1 MENYWK
7 KRGERIKPSEL
18 FYGAWKALLKNKK
31 RSILTMLGI
40 IIGISAVSTIISI
53 GRGFQNFVSESLTL
67 SEGDNV
73 TTNIFFEANDREWM
87 FETKESLFTREDII
101 LVESIDG
108 VKSVKLAQENWD
120 VTNMKI
126 KVGNYDESTDI
137 NLISE
142 RGDQVKYGR
151 SIDIMDIKEK
161 ARVTVIPIEIAVE
174 ISDNIE
180 EVIGSSIKLE
190 STQYTIIGIIGDDTI
205 GVNTEDD
212 FLSQF
217 LFDMIEIPRSTY
229 DLFHEEKFAS
239 NEIALTIQSSY
250 IPSEVSQEVIEKLE
264 EEGHFSERGSYN
276 YMDLTGID
284 DTLAGIFG
292 GITLFIASVA
302 SISLFIAGIGVM
314 NMMYISVSERT
325 KEIGIRR
332 AIGASQKSIQL
343 QFVLEGILMT
353 CIGGL
358 IGYIC
363 GLLFAYIASIFLP
376 FDIGIDIYTISISM
390 GVSTLIGLVFSYAP
404 ASLAGRKEIIDIL

>member
-1 MENYWK
+1 MENFWK

-53 GRGFQNFVSESLTL
+53 GRGFQNFVSESLIL

-87 FETKESLFTREDII
+87 FETKESLFTKEDII

-174 ISDNIE
+174 ISNNIE

-190 STQYTIIGIIGDDTI
+190 GTQYTIIGVIGDDTI
-205 GVNTEDD
+205 GVSTEDG

-250 IPSEVSQEVIEKLE
+250 IPSEVSQEVIERLE

-353 CIGGL
+353 SIGGL

-376 FDIGIDIYTISISM
+376 FDIGIDVYTISISM